1 MLSLSI
7 SHLQLNFDFT
17 THSIT
22 PILISRFILNLRQ
35 VGNANQSAPSRPS
48 GIASIIFRISDSIVG
63 NMDQPLD
70 HGFGGD
76 GVGEEAKHEEFE
88 LDNLQENAVTEV
100 GDIMGVSREDSLAGS
115 ANA

>member
-1 MLSLSI
+1 
-7 SHLQLNFDFT
+7 
-17 THSIT
+17 
-22 PILISRFILNLRQ
+22 
-35 VGNANQSAPSRPS
+35 
-48 GIASIIFRISDSIVG
+48 
-63 NMDQPLD
+63 MDQPLD